1 MSRSKNR
8 GGSGRPTMVDVAV
21 KAGVS
26 QATVSLVLNGS
37 PGATLTSAT
46 RRRVYEAAEEVGY
59 RFVRRNSQKSTDPHS
74 VIVFIA
80 DELTADPWVALAYEG
95 AREKASQLG
104 VDICLEVS
112 NGDPDVEAAI
122 VERMR
127 RLTVRGF
134 IYASIV
140 TRAIE
145 VPPALRGQRVVLVNG
160 YDAKRAFASV
170 LPANLLGARAATERL
185 LAAGCRRIGFINGQQ
200 GVESSRDRL
209 RGYRQALASNDIPYD
224 ADLVRPGSF
233 QPPSGYEQTHEL
245 MSLASPP
252 DAIFCANDL
261 MAIGCLEAL
270 KELHISVPGDI
281 PVIGFD
287 DREIA
292 QYTRP
297 PLTTMRLPQRQMGE
311 IAAELLLDGTTDL
324 DPRLNQIK
332 VECEL
337 VERDSVPRPE
347 RQTVQSE
354 SVIRALVQS

>member
-1 MSRSKNR
+1 M
-8 GGSGRPTMVDVAV
+8 MDVAA
-21 KAGVS
+21 KAHVS

-37 PGATLTSAT
+37 PGANLTSVT
-46 RRRVYEAAEEVGY
+46 RRRVYEAAEKLGY
-59 RFVRRNSQKSTDPHS
+59 RFVRRNSQKGADQHS
-74 VIVFIA
+74 VIMFMA

-95 AREKASQLG
+95 AREKAAHLG
-104 VDICLEVS
+104 VDVCLEIS
-112 NGDPDVEAAI
+112 NGDADVEAAI

-127 RLTVRGF
+127 RLTVLGF
-134 IYASIV
+134 VYASIV

-145 VPPALRGQRVVLVNG
+145 VPPALRDQRLVLVNG
-160 YDAKRAFASV
+160 YDSGRAFASV
-170 LPANLLGARAATERL
+170 TPANLLGARAATERL
-185 LAAGCRRIGFINGQQ
+185 LAAGRRRIGFINGQQ
-200 GVESSRDRL
+200 GMESARDRL
-209 RGYRQALASNDIPYD
+209 RGYRQALSSNDIPLD
-224 ADLVRPGSF
+224 PDLVRPGSF
-233 QPPSGYEQTHEL
+233 QPPSGYQQTHEL
-245 MSLASPP
+245 MSLANPP

-270 KELHISVPGDI
+270 NELHLNVPGDI
-281 PVIGFD
+281 SVIGFD

-337 VERDSVPRPE
+337 IER
-347 RQTVQSE
+347 E
-354 SVIRALVQS
+354 SVVAAEIRPATDERPIWASAQS